1 VQEAIHRRN
10 KRAETCGS
18 LENFK
23 KLPLKEGAQRQEV
36 VKRIKLGGG
45 ENHILEE
52 IVM

>member
-1 VQEAIHRRN
+1 MQEAIHRRN

-23 KLPLKEGAQRQEV
+23 KLLLKKGSQREEV
-36 VKRIKLGGG
+36 VKRIKLGRG
-45 ENHILEE
+45 NHILEE